1 MLTTICPFQGQGRI
15 ALPVEAQPGVVPSM
29 YTGHPSYAFPGGRD
43 YAEDRGYP
51 GNDAYA
57 TGTGSGECPGRPPL
71 TGTYPLDGPSGLM
84 HPGGPHPT
92 GFEETPI
99 Y

>member
-1 MLTTICPFQGQGRI
+1 
-15 ALPVEAQPGVVPSM
+15 M

-51 GNDAYA
+51 GNSAYA
-57 TGTGSGECPGRPPL
+57 VDTGSGECPGRQPL
-71 TGTYPLDGPSGLM
+71 TGTYAMDGPSGLM

-92 GFEETPI
+92 GFEETTT